1 MIIKD
6 NDIVTYDIWDLRA
19 LSELGSGTY
28 TIEQINEKRKLM
40 TKTPLRVAWYMIKHR
55 IY

>member
-1 MIIKD
+1 MKD
-6 NDIVTYDIWDLRA
+6 DKSIEFDDWDLRA

-28 TIEQINEKRKLM
+28 TIEQINEKRNMM
-40 TKTPLRVAWYMIKHR
+40 TKTPLRCVWYSIKHR

>member
-1 MIIKD
+1 MKMKD
-6 NDIVTYDIWDLRA
+6 DKSIEFDDWDLRV

-28 TIEQINEKRKLM
+28 TVEQINEKRKSM
-40 TKTPLRVAWYMIKHR
+40 TKTSLRVAWYMIKHR